1 MASLP
6 RLVSLIFISLAPLA
20 QAQQDA
26 PALDSDAILRE
37 ITALEDKQKQTIKQA
52 RSASENL
59 LRTGANG
66 GPTAVDLYEKAVE
79 ATRFE
84 GLKDKVPAF
93 IDWKKKNAEL
103 FRSSEF
109 QEALA
114 FHIRYLLLT
123 MARAG
128 AKNGEEFAKPSLDYA
143 AQLREFREK
152 LIKADNTPD
161 LVKEL
166 LDKGV
171 NESVLTKWLNLGPW
185 LNAGKD
191 WEMSPGNLAGI
202 LEKNVRSVYRTT
214 KNPQLPVTWDFEMQY
229 EADRISTGRLTD
241 AAEKFNTI
249 NRPRMQFAKAND
261 TILIGMKN
269 RGTSEILALIR
280 TYPQH
285 PDFGNWVSR
294 LKESLAT
301 PKAPETV
308 APAAP
313 SAEPPAP

>member
-1 MASLP
+1 MTKLP
-6 RLVSLIFISLAPLA
+6 RLVCSFLVSLTPLLH
-20 QAQQDA
+20 AQQDG

-37 ITALEDKQKQTIKQA
+37 IAALEDKQKQTIKQA

-66 GPTAVDLYEKAVE
+66 GPAAVDLYEKAVE

-93 IDWKKKNAEL
+93 VDWKKKNAEL

-114 FHIRYLLLT
+114 FHISYLLLT

-128 AKNGEEFAKPSLDYA
+128 AENGEEFAKPSLDYA
-143 AQLREFREK
+143 AQLRQFREK
-152 LIKADNTPD
+152 LIKGDHTPD

-171 NESVLTKWLNLGPW
+171 NESVFTKWLNLAPW

-191 WEMSPGNLAGI
+191 WESSPGNLAGI

-214 KNPQLPVTWDFEMQY
+214 KNPQLPATWDFEMQY
-229 EADRISTGRLTD
+229 EADRISTGRLAD
-241 AAEKFNTI
+241 AADKFNAI
-249 NRPRMQFAKAND
+249 NRPKMQFSKAND

-269 RGTSEILALIR
+269 RGTSEILMLIR

-294 LKESLAT
+294 MKELLAP
-301 PKAPETV
+301 PKPPESTV
-308 APAAP
+308 PEAVQPT
-313 SAEPPAP
+313 S